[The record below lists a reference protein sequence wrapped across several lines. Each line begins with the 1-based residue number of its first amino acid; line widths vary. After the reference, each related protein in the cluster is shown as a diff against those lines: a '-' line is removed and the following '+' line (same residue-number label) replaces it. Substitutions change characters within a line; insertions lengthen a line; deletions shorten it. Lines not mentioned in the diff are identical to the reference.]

1 MVGDWGQKTDGR
13 GATPPQ
19 QTPAGKNKRAHAAA
33 ATTQNPNQQ
42 NTNKTAFKDKFKKMF
57 GFNKDR
63 DGYWMWFAG
72 NMASGGAAGATS
84 LSFVYSLD
92 YARTR

>member
-1 MVGDWGQKTDGR
+1 VGR
-13 GATPPQ
+13 HPPNRRRPER
-19 QTPAGKNKRAHAAA
+19 TKRSHAAA